1 MLSDLISIYALGI
14 FAQASVCFL
23 GILYCDYIH
32 ENVLRGASK
41 QSELKRLADKL
52 SVSLKSGLKK
62 SVIWPV
68 SLSLLLIK
76 RLPKNDE
83 ADK

>member
-1 MLSDLISIYALGI
+1 MLFDLVSIYALGI

-23 GILYCDYIH
+23 GILYCDYIN
-32 ENVLRGASK
+32 ENVLRGAAK
-41 QSELKRLADKL
+41 QSELKRLSDKL

-76 RLPKNDE
+76 RVPKNDK